1 MIGQVVEV
9 AEDGRHLAADRGFLV
24 ARAGGDEVGRVP
36 LDDVGVLL
44 INAHGVTFSNNLVR
58 ALAER
63 GAALVLC
70 GPNHAPY
77 AWLWPTEG
85 HHAQAGRMRAQ
96 FEAPKPLCKRLWRA
110 LVAAKIMNQ
119 RAALEASG
127 QSAEGFVLLARGV
140 RSGDPDNVE
149 AQAARRYW
157 PLLMG
162 PEFRRDRAAGGV
174 NALLNYGYT
183 VLRSAT
189 ARAVTA
195 AGLHPSI
202 GVHHRNRQDGMCLVD
217 DLMEPFRP
225 LVDLAVARLARQGTI
240 EVSAEAKRGL
250 ALITAAD
257 MRTDKGATP
266 LGTCLERLATSLAR
280 AYETRKAT
288 LDLPQAPLPLE
299 SPPP

>member
-1 MIGQVVEV
+1 MMGRVVEV

-24 ARAGGDEVGRVP
+24 ARAGGDEIGRVP
-36 LDDVGVLL
+36 LDDVGVLVV
-44 INAHGVTFSNNLVR
+44 NAHGVTFSNTLLR
-58 ALAER
+58 ALSER
-63 GAALVLC
+63 GAAVVLC
-70 GPNHAPY
+70 GPNHHPF

-96 FEAPKPLCKRLWRA
+96 IEAPKPLCKRLWRL

-119 RAALEASG
+119 RAALEAIG
-127 QSAEGFVLLARGV
+127 QRAEGFVLLARGV

-174 NALLNYGYT
+174 NGLLNYGYT

-189 ARAVTA
+189 ARAVTG
-195 AGLHPSI
+195 AGLHPSL
-202 GVHHRNRQDGMCLVD
+202 GVHHRNRQDAMCLVD

-225 LVDLAVARLARQGTI
+225 LVDLAVARLAAGGTI
-240 EVSAEAKRGL
+240 EVTPEAKRVL
-250 ALITAAD
+250 ALLTAAD
-257 MRTDKGATP
+257 LRTDKGVTP
-266 LGTCLERLATSLAR
+266 LGTCLERLAQSLAR
-280 AYETRKAT
+280 AYETREAA
-288 LDLPQAPLPLE
+288 LDLPQAPLPFE
-299 SPPP
+299 VPP